1 MRIPR
6 GICVIGVVAALSALA
21 PPATPG
27 PESSTAPYAAL
38 AVRPVVGGPPP
49 ICGNPALINRQ
60 MRSGFAPPSLSLAM
74 AEDGAAH
81 GPLWY
86 DQNPRLLRADH
97 AGGLAFDD
105 FLVAGDVATLT
116 FQRPSLSA
124 ENYVVQETWQ
134 RIGTTDI
141 DGYLISVF
149 NPSWDSAALWDSI
162 GWQRRGFDHPYVQ
175 LGTLLV
181 PRPSDA
187 TDAAG
192 DGEAERFSIRVRMAP
207 LNVPS
212 AQVTQIDDHTQYA
225 SHVVNLVMP
234 DFGDGRLSGGDY
246 GHALDEVAKRFYA
259 HFRDEYASIAIV
271 PQQQHVVPYDAFH
284 HNVRNPIAGLGA
296 LPVFDDTEAYGSA
309 SVLRSVEL
317 FPNVSFTSNAAST
330 HAIGHQWVDYWDW
343 SALGG
348 GIDRAGRN
356 PDSHT
361 PLFFPGEVYSGAV
374 LDVTRRVAALG
385 DRTGYAI
392 ERTADPAVLHPT
404 TRYRMGLIGPEAV
417 PEVLVFEDQG
427 QFNATDSTEPD
438 AGTVLEGGF
447 HRVHINDVLA
457 EHGSRSG
464 PADTAWSRATVVV
477 SRDGLLSSEEMSYW
491 NFFAARHAATAGT
504 TTWEG
509 VPSFY
514 EATGGA
520 VPLRTDVTPV
530 HAAKIADAV
539 EVGDMA
545 VAAGEFRGV
554 QLDAPV
560 PARIAVG
567 ESVTIAGAVTTTERD
582 DFTVA
587 CAAWSHPGADS
598 AHVFECASITGDRFS
613 IPYRFAAADAGRHT
627 LQIFLFY
634 PDPGSPFPLSLPL
647 SSISGI
653 EVAEQASPEA
663 GARLRRAR

>member
-6 GICVIGVVAALSALA
+6 GIRVIAVAAVLSALA
-21 PPATPG
+21 QPAVRG
-27 PESSTAPYAAL
+27 PELSAARYAAR
-38 AVRPVVGGPPP
+38 AMGPIVGDPPL
-49 ICGNPALINRQ
+49 IRGTPALFSRQ
-60 MRSGFAPPSLSLAM
+60 MRSGFAPPPVMLPM
-74 AEDGAAH
+74 AEPEAAH

-105 FLVAGDVATLT
+105 FLVAGDVAALT
-116 FQRPSLSA
+116 FQRLSRSA
-124 ENYVVQETWQ
+124 ENYVVHETWQ
-134 RIGTTDI
+134 RTRTSDI
-141 DGYLISVF
+141 DGHLISVF
-149 NPSWDSAALWDSI
+149 NPSWDSTALWDAI

-181 PRPSDA
+181 PKPSDA

-192 DGEAERFSIRVRMAP
+192 DGEAERFFIKVRMAP

-212 AQVTQIDDHTQYA
+212 AQVTQIDGNTQYA

-234 DFGDGRLSGGDY
+234 DFGDGRLSGDDY

-271 PQQQHVVPYDAFH
+271 PRQQHVVPYDAFH

-309 SVLRSVEL
+309 GVLRSVEL

-343 SALGG
+343 SALAG
-348 GIDRAGRN
+348 GIDRAGRD
-356 PDSHT
+356 PGSHT
-361 PLFFPGEVYSGAV
+361 PLLFPGEVYSGAV
-374 LDVTRRVAALG
+374 LDVTRRVAALADG
-385 DRTGYAI
+385 TGYAI

-417 PEVLVFEDQG
+417 PEVLVFENQG
-427 QFNATDSTEPD
+427 QFNAADSAEPD

-464 PADTAWSRATVVV
+464 PADTTWSRATVVV
-477 SRDGLLSSEEMSYW
+477 SRDGLLSAEEMSYW

-509 VPSFY
+509 VPSFF

-530 HAAKIADAV
+530 QAAKIDEAV
-539 EVGDMA
+539 EVGNMPI
-545 VAAGEFRGV
+545 AAGEFRDV
-554 QLDAPV
+554 RLDAPV
-560 PARIAVG
+560 PARITVG
-567 ESVTIAGAVTTTERD
+567 ESVTIAGAVTTAERD
-582 DFTVA
+582 DFNVA
-587 CAAWSHPGADS
+587 CALWYHHGQESYIY
-598 AHVFECASITGDRFS
+598 ECTSITGNRFS
-613 IPYRFAAADAGRHT
+613 IPYRFTAGDAGRYA
-627 LQIFLFY
+627 LWILLYY
-634 PDPGSPFPLSLPL
+634 PDSPSSQIPR

-653 EVAEQASPEA
+653 TVS
-663 GARLRRAR
+663 G